1 MVSPHTDKQHCMN
14 SNKTHSSQASTSLF
28 QRIKGPFASAF
39 LGVMGIAALPH
50 MAAGQAT
57 VISDNFNTSTGATY
71 DTDGSIGS
79 SSTWSLSRSGVD
91 WGARIDGNILDLSN
105 DASATGNAGGWVFG
119 YTDVNAIS
127 GWNSTLSS
135 NTGVVTWE
143 FNMRSNRANLAGFTG
158 TNYGMAYVLSST
170 SASANSTGSGYAITL
185 GNGSTPDPFRLIS
198 FNNGLAGTQTTLITS
213 NTAGFTNIGTN
224 YHSIRVT
231 YNPSTNQWEL
241 FVRDDGST
249 SFADPAVGTLISQG
263 TAVNSTYT
271 STSGM
276 RYVGAY
282 WAGSTGANQTAFF
295 DNVTLKVAAP
305 AATILGAATATAF
318 TSTYGTPSA
327 AQSFPISGTTLTT
340 DIVATSPPGFE
351 VSSDGTNFGPTATF
365 AQTSGSA
372 SGTLRIRLAAT
383 AAVTGTYNAQT
394 ITLTS
399 TGAATVNIT
408 TSASGNSVTAKSL
421 TITGLTAQNKN
432 WDATTDATVTG
443 TAEYAGLANSETFA
457 VTGTVTWAFADA
469 NVGTDKTL
477 VRTGNYLAPSTNYS
491 VTQPTLTASI
501 LGVVPP
507 APTITEI
514 TAGNQ
519 QLSVAFTAPAN
530 NGGVAIS
537 NYEYSL
543 NGGTNWITPAP
554 SVTSSPLLIP
564 SLTNGATYDVQLRAV
579 NAIGS
584 GAASTTVQGTPVA
597 PSSATIS
604 VTPAILGGPLS
615 STYGVASSLQNL
627 TVSGSV
633 LSGNLTVTAPAGLE
647 LSLETNG
654 VFSDQLTLTADSGS
668 VSPTAVYVRLKASA
682 PAGGYN
688 GLNIVV
694 SGGGATSQSA
704 ATTPAGNTQATKTLT
719 ITGLSAANKEYN
731 ATPDASVTGTAEFS
745 GLENG
750 DSFTP
755 SGLVTWAFADKT
767 IGDAKPLV
775 RTGDYAAPSANY
787 TVTQPTLSANITAKN
802 LTVTGALVTT
812 RPYNA
817 TATATLVGATLS
829 GVIGLDVVT
838 LTNDTSGVFAQANV
852 GQDISV
858 STTMG
863 LTGADS
869 GNYTITQPTLTGT
882 IVKADQVITFGVL
895 AARSV
900 TDAPFNLVATSTSGL
915 TVSFANSN
923 PAVATLEGTTV
934 TIAGLG
940 STTLSASQAG
950 DNNYNEAVAVERVLI
965 VTPVPL
971 LWSFT
976 GATTGAA
983 ASTPSNITPSLFT
996 GGNNNGTVTFIN
1008 STSPS
1013 TTSLGFS
1020 GTNNAGAAARTGVL
1034 NTATNGSAYFE
1045 FSVTPTSGFKATLTD
1060 ISFGSRSTG
1069 TGPQAYSIRSS
1080 ADNYATDVLTG
1091 TLGADSTWALKSHTG
1106 LTLDFDAARTYRIYG
1121 HSGVGSASANTVNWR
1136 VDDIRLLINVV
1147 EKTTP
1152 AITTAPTASTITIGQ
1167 TLASS
1172 TLSGGAASVAGTFA
1186 FTTPTIAPALGTSS
1200 QSVTFTPTDT
1210 LNNKTVTLSVDVT
1223 TNRNTPTITTA
1234 PTATAIT
1241 VGQTLASSTLTG
1253 GVASVSGTFAFT
1265 NPSTAPSQG
1274 TSAQSVTF
1282 TPTDSTNNNSV
1293 ILNVNVTVNAVVTED
1308 PLFTDPTK
1316 NAVLS
1321 DVAGGAKRLTFS
1333 GIPGRVYGIERS
1345 GTLTGWTQIN
1355 TVTAPENGMV
1365 TFDDPNPLPG
1375 SGFYRIVY
1383 PAAN

>member
-1 MVSPHTDKQHCMN
+1 
-14 SNKTHSSQASTSLF
+14 
-28 QRIKGPFASAF
+28 
-39 LGVMGIAALPH
+39 
-50 MAAGQAT
+50 
-57 VISDNFNTSTGATY
+57 
-71 DTDGSIGS
+71 
-79 SSTWSLSRSGVD
+79 
-91 WGARIDGNILDLSN
+91 
-105 DASATGNAGGWVFG
+105 
-119 YTDVNAIS
+119 
-127 GWNSTLSS
+127 
-135 NTGVVTWE
+135 
-143 FNMRSNRANLAGFTG
+143 
-158 TNYGMAYVLSST
+158 
-170 SASANSTGSGYAITL
+170 
-185 GNGSTPDPFRLIS
+185 
-198 FNNGLAGTQTTLITS
+198 
-213 NTAGFTNIGTN
+213 
-224 YHSIRVT
+224 
-231 YNPSTNQWEL
+231 
-241 FVRDDGST
+241 
-249 SFADPAVGTLISQG
+249 
-263 TAVNSTYT
+263 
-271 STSGM
+271 M